1 MIIKMKSIHKRHEN
15 TKSQAWMLRP
25 SGLIKVDGSAS
36 TFRGNDTGL
45 GRECFMEANV
55 NN

>member
-1 MIIKMKSIHKRHEN
+1 M
-15 TKSQAWMLRP
+15 AWMQRP

-36 TFRGNDTGL
+36 ALWGNDTGL
-45 GRECFMEANV
+45 GRECFVEANV